1 MPLILPAS
9 SCESENGCRSA
20 AVAVVFTPEIQRRPI
35 LQLHLPVPADQR
47 TPTICCCRTMNLPS
61 RPSSDVLFGYGNF
74 ISDPKTIGRF
84 EFLILGVNIRYPL
97 RLSAVR
103 HRVPHPVERTLETRV
118 HLGRMCYAQFHLRVL
133 RPLVRYL
140 HADGRQ
146 PLGSK
151 YARQDQQR
159 YDCGG

>member
-9 SCESENGCRSA
+9 SYESENGCRSTA
-20 AVAVVFTPEIQRRPI
+20 AAVVFTPEIQRRPI
-35 LQLHLPVPADQR
+35 LQLHLPVPADQG

-61 RPSSDVLFGYGNF
+61 RPSSDVLFGDGNF
-74 ISDPKTIGRF
+74 VSDLKAVGRF
-84 EFLILGVNIRYPL
+84 EFVILGVNIRYQL
-97 RLSAVR
+97 LLSAVR
-103 HRVPHPVERTLETRV
+103 NRVPHALERTLETRV
-118 HLGRMCYAQFHLRVL
+118 HLGRMCNAQLHLRVL

-140 HADGRQ
+140 HADTRQ

-159 YDCGG
+159 YH